1 MCSVRKKPNF
11 GLVRA
16 LSGRLAR
23 EGIRLGAVCPGLV
36 DTPLTAGARTH
47 FQAAGV
53 LMLSAD
59 EVAAAVVDTPRTGE
73 AGTELV
79 LTPGHGAARYVPT
92 PLR

>member
-1 MCSVRKKPNF
+1 M
-11 GLVRA
+11 
-16 LSGRLAR
+16 
-23 EGIRLGAVCPGLV
+23 
-36 DTPLTAGARTH
+36 TAGARTH

-59 EVAAAVVDTPRTGE
+59 EVAAAVVDTLRAGE

-79 LTPGHGAARYVPT
+79 LTPGHGPARYVPT

>member
-1 MCSVRKKPNF
+1 M
-11 GLVRA
+11 
-16 LSGRLAR
+16 
-23 EGIRLGAVCPGLV
+23 
-36 DTPLTAGARTH
+36 TAGARTH

>member
-1 MCSVRKKPNF
+1 MRTKSNF

-59 EVAAAVVDTPRTGE
+59 EVAAAVVDTLRAGE

-79 LTPGHGAARYVPT
+79 LTPGHGPARYVPT